1 MSSYR
6 KNKLNKKVLAWLLM
20 VNLGVQPI
28 LTAVVFAQAVAVP
41 DKNQGLN
48 PNIGQAAN
56 GTTVVDIRTP
66 NQHGLSHNQY
76 LDMQVDKSGIIF
88 NNSGAVSQTQLA
100 GYINANPYLAGT
112 HAKVILNEVTGRLP
126 TAINGYLEVAGN
138 QASLILANPNGI
150 VGGNFGFINV
160 DRAVLTTGKPQFAS
174 DGSLN
179 SFLVNGGDIEINGSG
194 MDARTAGQTDIIAN
208 AVKINAG
215 LWANEL
221 NIVTGQNEV
230 NYQTQEVKT
239 IADTNNGI
247 SLDVAA
253 LGGMYAGRIKM
264 VGTAQGVG
272 VNTAGSIYADNG
284 IELTQTGKVQL
295 HGSVTAKGDIN
306 ISSLDELTNTGTVY
320 TQQNLSLKST
330 AGLKNQGTAKADK
343 ELQIQIAGNLQNNG
357 SIEGMKLQIQS
368 ADLFNTADLKN
379 LGSSIMKIEAHNITN
394 KGLLASNGGIELT
407 ADAYDGSNAEV
418 KAVNGD
424 LHMRTIGDIVLG
436 TQTYSKENT
445 DITAGGNII
454 NTNDLYSEGELTVK
468 AGGGFSNTGNI
479 IAEKDLRLTAQTGNV
494 IQQGTVYGKANAVL
508 TAAGVID
515 NAGQLLKAEKTLT
528 VSAGT
533 LINNQNGTITADQLT
548 ISSSE
553 LNNNSGDIKNNGNSI
568 LAVTTGDIN
577 NIDGNILSN
586 GELSIS
592 ARNITNTRGIVYANG
607 VLGVQASSFSGDG
620 KILSGKNLSLDL
632 QNDFNNSGEIQ
643 AEEELL
649 LTTKGSLTNTGSLL
663 ANKKSIVNARDITN
677 SSSGKIAAA
686 DISINSGNNFNNIAL
701 INGSSVLIK
710 TGVLNNTDTGR
721 IYGDNIHI
729 GAGTLNNTAVAGG
742 TSPVIAARNDI
753 ELGVGT
759 FNNKEHAAVSAQG
772 NMHIG
777 GSLAADGK
785 AAGSASVINN
795 NSATIEAGG
804 DLTVNADNINNT
816 NEHFQTEVQIIGTE
830 QIDELQGNGASERYK
845 YGTDDVYIYNNE
857 SDHLHTPEGNYE
869 EWYRYRY
876 TRTIKQDVITS
887 TDPGK
892 ILAGGKI
899 NIQADTLTNDK
910 SNIVAG
916 GALNVQASNI
926 NNIETQGQRIYED
939 SGTADHY
946 WRHKKHGTD
955 NTGHDAA
962 AYNPANTVND
972 ITVQSTEYK
981 GDTTPVTSG
990 ITAGDYIAA
999 PVQKVTIGD
1008 SSIIT
1013 ADVSTKIPASSL
1025 YMINKDAA
1033 AKYIIETDPAFAD
1046 YKNWIS
1052 SDYFFEKMQ
1061 SDPEKTAKRLG
1072 DGYYEQQL
1080 IKDQILQLTGK
1091 RYTGNYAS
1099 DEQQYQELMD
1109 NAVAFAAQ
1117 SDAQIGVALTKDQIA
1132 ELDKDIVWMV
1142 EKSIIL
1148 PDGQVIKALVPQVY
1162 IKQSKDEQAVGPAVI
1177 SGADVNFKVTND
1189 LLNRGTVIGKNK
1201 VDISADNVNNFNGV
1215 IRGSDVTVNAVN
1227 DINNIG
1233 GAFTADKDMRLGAGR
1248 DINIVS
1254 STNTQ
1259 KNSQG
1264 HTANIAAVGSVS
1276 VKDGDLTMSAGRDVN
1291 LTAGNIQNQGSGN
1304 TAITASRDISL
1315 KTVEVSESHDLSW
1328 DQDNRRH
1335 DDAAVDIGTSIVTK
1349 GNLALS
1355 AGNDLNARAASV
1367 SSEKELDVKA
1377 GNNISI
1383 TSGRASSNVVDDHK
1397 HKGKSGG
1404 GNSQT
1409 TTTHDEQHI
1418 SDTVSSTFSG
1428 GSINISGGK
1437 DVSIIGSNVT
1447 GDGAVSIEAGGNID
1461 IGSDSQH
1468 IDEVHTFN
1476 KNKSG
1481 MFSSEKTNIYDAG
1494 TSDSNA
1500 ASTISGGTV
1509 YLTSGKNTTI
1519 IASNVV
1525 ADNDVNIT
1533 AGGNV
1538 NITAAEDTS
1547 SSTYKKQVK
1556 KSGLLS
1562 GGGLGFTI
1570 GSEKRKDQYDNQN
1583 IEQAGSTVGSISG
1596 SVNVEAGK
1604 DVNISASDILAGKD
1618 INLTGQNVTIESADN
1633 TYNAQEKHEYKKTGI
1648 TVSLG
1653 GQTVEAVQKI
1663 TDPIQRA
1670 TEVKD
1675 EKLKAL
1681 YELNTLHD
1689 LQKNLNEVGNTLNNI
1704 DAKDESAAF
1713 KLSIGIGSTSSKSKL
1728 ESEVTVV
1735 KGSNVSAGGN
1745 INITA
1750 KEKDINIKGS
1760 NVSGENVTLDAKE
1773 NINITSSENSTN
1785 NDFDASNKSFG
1796 ASVDFGVS
1804 GIIGG
1809 GINYGKGSST
1819 VDSDGITH
1827 TNSNITAN
1835 KDLAITSGE
1844 DVNIKGGK
1852 VSGDKVTADIGGNL
1866 NIESQQDTD
1875 NYTAKDKNFGI
1886 DIGIDKK
1893 PQGSG
1898 IAFGKDTTNTDSKYS
1913 SVTDQ
1918 SGIYGGEGGFDITVD
1933 KNTDL
1938 KGGVIDSGA
1947 TPDKNKLTTGT
1958 LTWEDVDNKAE
1969 YSSKSDGFSGSISQN
1984 KDKNGKVNTNTV
1996 GGPETGIEVSDDAS
2010 STTKAGVAEGNIEI
2024 TDKENQK
2031 QNIEDLNRDTKN
2043 TLNTLGKIFDEQEVQ
2058 ERREMANLFSQM
2070 AHSAIG
2076 DMTLKL
2082 TSEQK
2087 AMLNIAAG
2095 ALTSYFASG
2104 DFLSGAAG
2112 VATTEALQNILRD
2125 VKDPTVKQLIVSIAA
2140 SAASKLAKLNSHN
2153 SIASALDVE
2162 KFNHLTH
2169 EQQENFVRDFG
2180 KAESNKEKFDVLVKY
2195 FELSEENRAKD
2206 PAAAEAMEKAL
2217 MNELAQI
2224 TKFDNSGVSF
2234 VVDPDKGLHQNLA
2247 DAKEFLYL
2255 SKYLTKVLPET
2266 TKDLFVEAGKI
2277 TLETA
2282 NVMSS
2287 GTIQVIETG
2296 TNIVRDYDPEDL
2308 PQDMLNKIIKESGK
2322 GYLVYQVH
2330 ATAESSG
2337 IPKAYIISAD
2347 VGFIIIKNFAN

>member
-28 LTAVVFAQAVAVP
+28 LTAVVFAQSVAVP

-48 PNIGQAAN
+48 PNIDQAAN

-394 KGLLASNGGIELT
+394 KGLIASNGGIELT

-436 TQTYSKENT
+436 AQTYSKENT

-508 TAAGVID
+508 TAAGAID

-686 DISINSGNNFNNIAL
+686 DISINSGNNFNNTAL

-742 TSPVIAARNDI
+742 TAPVIAARNDI

-830 QIDELQGNGASERYK
+830 QIDELQGNGASKRYK

-1099 DEQQYQELMD
+1099 DEQQYQALMD

-1264 HTANIAAVGSVS
+1264 YTANIAAVGSVS

-1509 YLTSGKNTTI
+1509 DLTSGKNTTI
-1519 IASNVV
+1519 TASNVV

-1653 GQTVEAVQKI
+1653 TPVLSVAESVHDTIKKA
-1663 TDPIQRA
+1663 DS
-1670 TEVKD
+1670 VKD
-1675 EKLKAL
+1675 GRLQALIVGKEVSDLTKNGQDSVLNQTQDGLKDGFNADDFSLNISIGSQKLK
-1681 YELNTLHD
+1681 T
-1689 LQKNLNEVGNTLNNI
+1689 
-1704 DAKDESAAF
+1704 ES
-1713 KLSIGIGSTSSKSKL
+1713 SSSTTIVQGST
-1728 ESEVTVV
+1728 V
-1735 KGSNVSAGGN
+1735 KADGNVN
-1745 INITA
+1745 INAT
-1750 KEKDINIKGS
+1750 EKDINIKGS
-1760 NVSGENVTLDAKE
+1760 NVSGEDVNLAAKGDV
-1773 NINITSSENSTN
+1773 NITSGKNTN
-1785 NDFDASNKSFG
+1785 TSSSDSKS
-1796 ASVDFGVS
+1796 SSSSIGVS
-1804 GIIGG
+1804 INTSGISD
-1809 GINYGKGSST
+1809 INAGYSKYKGEVKENGT
-1819 VDSDGITH
+1819 TH
-1827 TNSNITAN
+1827 TNSIVTAN
-1835 KDLAITSGE
+1835 DKLTVESGKDTNISGS
-1844 DVNIKGGK
+1844 K
-1852 VSGDKVTADIGGNL
+1852 VSGDSVEMHVGGDL
-1866 NIESQQDTD
+1866 NIESQQDSQKYDEKYTSGGLNVNI
-1875 NYTAKDKNFGI
+1875 NYATGVGI
-1886 DIGIDKK
+1886 
-1893 PQGSG
+1893 SG
-1898 IAFGKDTTNTDSKYS
+1898 GASSGTTKSDYN

-1918 SGIYGGEGGFDITVD
+1918 SGIYAGAGGFDITVD

-1938 KGGVIDSGA
+1938 KGGVIDSDA

-1969 YSSKSDGFSGSISQN
+1969 YESKDAGINVNINNGA
-1984 KDKNGKVNTNTV
+1984 KDNEKGVTPNIGMPAK
-1996 GGPETGIEVSDDAS
+1996 GEDE
-2010 STTKAGVAEGNIEI
+2010 STTKAGVAQGTIEI

-2043 TLNTLGKIFDEQEVQ
+2043 TLNKLEQIFDKQTVA
-2058 ERREMANLFSQM
+2058 ERKEMASLFGEL
-2070 AHSAIG
+2070 AYNVVHNIDG
-2076 DMTLKL
+2076 TP
-2082 TSEQK
+2082 EQK
-2087 AMLNIAAG
+2087 AALHALVGGIMGGLTGSGFLAG
-2095 ALTSYFASG
+2095 A
-2104 DFLSGAAG
+2104 SGAAVNKLLSDELKKIAG
-2112 VATTEALQNILRD
+2112 DDPALHQWLSAALGAVVSDVVAGNAQAGSSAAASGTKNNDELEAELAAQGGKPSQEVIAAQDREYFEALEKSKVDQDVQVVQNSDGTMSFKPGNTTNLSSVFNQSSVVINTAIAISDSVLSTGTGIKSPTGKFNVIVAVYDDSKKYSGKDFGIAVVSD
-2125 VKDPTVKQLIVSIAA
+2125 VAGYTIGTVAGGIYGGSEGFDKNNPVLVVYGTYTGMHALGGVLGD
-2140 SAASKLAKLNSHN
+2140 AASK
-2153 SIASALDVE
+2153 AL
-2162 KFNHLTH
+2162 
-2169 EQQENFVRDFG
+2169 
-2180 KAESNKEKFDVLVKY
+2180 
-2195 FELSEENRAKD
+2195 KD
-2206 PAAAEAMEKAL
+2206 
-2217 MNELAQI
+2217 
-2224 TKFDNSGVSF
+2224 
-2234 VVDPDKGLHQNLA
+2234 H
-2247 DAKEFLYL
+2247 
-2255 SKYLTKVLPET
+2255 
-2266 TKDLFVEAGKI
+2266 
-2277 TLETA
+2277 
-2282 NVMSS
+2282 
-2287 GTIQVIETG
+2287 
-2296 TNIVRDYDPEDL
+2296 
-2308 PQDMLNKIIKESGK
+2308 
-2322 GYLVYQVH
+2322 
-2330 ATAESSG
+2330 
-2337 IPKAYIISAD
+2337 
-2347 VGFIIIKNFAN
+2347 FANTDDQKGMK

>member
-1 MSSYR
+1 M
-6 KNKLNKKVLAWLLM
+6 
-20 VNLGVQPI
+20 
-28 LTAVVFAQAVAVP
+28 P

-48 PNIGQAAN
+48 PNISQAAN

-88 NNSGAVSQTQLA
+88 NNSGNVSKTQLA

-126 TAINGYLEVAGN
+126 TSINGYLEVAGN

-150 VGGNFGFINV
+150 VGNNFGFINV
-160 DRAVLTTGKPQFAS
+160 DRATLTTGKPQFN
-174 DGSLN
+174 DNGSLN
-179 SFLVNGGDIEINGSG
+179 NFLINGGDIEINGSG
-194 MDARTAGQTDIIAN
+194 MDARSARQTDIIAN

-221 NIVTGQNEV
+221 NIVTGKNEV
-230 NYQTQEVKT
+230 NYQTQEVKK

-253 LGGMYAGRIKM
+253 IGGMYAGRIKLI
-264 VGTAQGVG
+264 GTAQGVG
-272 VNTAGSIYADNG
+272 VNNQGTINADNSDL
-284 IELTQTGKVQL
+284 ILEQTGKIY
-295 HGSVTAKGDIN
+295 AKGSMHAKNNITIKTDADI
-306 ISSLDELTNTGTVY
+306 EQTGTLY
-320 TQQNLSLKST
+320 AENNLFLKADNFSNN
-330 AGLKNQGTAKADK
+330 GKVKADK
-343 ELQIQIAGNLQNNG
+343 TFTVQVQNQIENMDTMEACDMDIVAGGSFINNNQVQTESGMRIQVSGNIKNTKDFLVNGALDLLADNLENNINGRIIASETQLALND
-357 SIEGMKLQIQS
+357 KL
-368 ADLFNTADLKN
+368 DNT
-379 LGSSIMKIEAHNITN
+379 
-394 KGLLASNGGIELT
+394 GLLNSN
-407 ADAYDGSNAEV
+407 D
-418 KAVNGD
+418 
-424 LHMRTIGDIVLG
+424 
-436 TQTYSKENT
+436 
-445 DITAGGNII
+445 
-454 NTNDLYSEGELTVK
+454 TV
-468 AGGGFSNTGNI
+468 I
-479 IAEKDLRLTAQTGNV
+479 RAQTV
-494 IQQGTVYGKANAVL
+494 
-508 TAAGVID
+508 
-515 NAGQLLKAEKTLT
+515 
-528 VSAGT
+528 
-533 LINNQNGTITADQLT
+533 
-548 ISSSE
+548 
-553 LNNNSGDIKNNGNSI
+553 
-568 LAVTTGDIN
+568 N
-577 NIDGNILSN
+577 NI
-586 GELSIS
+586 
-592 ARNITNTRGIVYANG
+592 
-607 VLGVQASSFSGDG
+607 
-620 KILSGKNLSLDL
+620 
-632 QNDFNNSGEIQ
+632 
-643 AEEELL
+643 
-649 LTTKGSLTNTGSLL
+649 
-663 ANKKSIVNARDITN
+663 
-677 SSSGKIAAA
+677 
-686 DISINSGNNFNNIAL
+686 
-701 INGSSVLIK
+701 
-710 TGVLNNTDTGR
+710 DTGR
-721 IYGDNIHI
+721 IYGDHIAI
-729 GAGTLNNTAVAGG
+729 GAGTLNNLPGSANI
-742 TSPVIAARNDI
+742 PVIAARHQLD
-753 ELGVGT
+753 LGVDT
-759 FNNKEHAAVSAQG
+759 INNKEHAIITSMG
-772 NMHIG
+772 DLNIG
-777 GSLAADGK
+777 GKLNDDDVLIGK
-785 AAGSASVINN
+785 AGSINN

-804 DLTVNADNINNT
+804 NLTISADTINNT
-816 NEHFQTEVQIIGTE
+816 NEHFATEVQEVGRESITE
-830 QIDELQGNGASERYK
+830 YQGGGQSARYK
-845 YGTDDVYIYNNE
+845 VGTPGVYEYTSE
-857 SDHLHTPEGNYE
+857 SIHLHTPEGNFEDWTKYVYE
-869 EWYRYRY
+869 RI
-876 TRTIKQDVITS
+876 IKEDVIIE

-892 ILAGGKI
+892 ILAGANMSINAGNLINNKSQIIAGNKLETDIDNLQNIEAPGKRYYYDSGQVI
-899 NIQADTLTNDK
+899 FYSRHYQSGHDSTNIDPYPYNPAAT
-910 SNIVAG
+910 
-916 GALNVQASNI
+916 I
-926 NNIETQGQRIYED
+926 NNIIV
-939 SGTADHY
+939 TAGKY
-946 WRHKKHGTD
+946 
-955 NTGHDAA
+955 TG
-962 AYNPANTVND
+962 NTVPETSGSKTDEFKPGLND
-972 ITVQSTEYK
+972 IT
-981 GDTTPVTSG
+981 
-990 ITAGDYIAA
+990 
-999 PVQKVTIGD
+999 
-1008 SSIIT
+1008 
-1013 ADVSTKIPASSL
+1013 KIPENSL
-1025 YMINKDAA
+1025 YIVVQNSNSS
-1033 AKYIIETDPAFAD
+1033 YFIETDPAFAD
-1046 YKNWIS
+1046 YKSWIS

-1080 IKDQILQLTGK
+1080 VKDQVLQLTGK
-1091 RYTGNYAS
+1091 RYTGTYKS
-1099 DEQQYQELMD
+1099 DEQQYKALLD
-1109 NAVAFAAQ
+1109 NAVAFAQ
-1117 SDAQIGVALTKDQIA
+1117 NSNAQIGVALTEQQIA
-1132 ELDKDIVWMV
+1132 ELKTDIVWMV
-1142 EKSIIL
+1142 EQSVVL
-1148 PDGQVIKALVPQVY
+1148 PSGEIVNALVPQVY
-1162 IKQSKDEQAVGPAVI
+1162 IKNKKEQFAGNAVI
-1177 SGADVNFKVTND
+1177 SADDVDFKVTND
-1189 LLNRGTVIGKNK
+1189 ILNQGTIIAGDTAKITAAN
-1201 VDISADNVNNFNGV
+1201 INNNNGTITGSNVV
-1215 IRGSDVTVNAVN
+1215 LDALQ
-1227 DINNIG
+1227 DINNNG
-1233 GAFTADKDMRLGAGR
+1233 GILTAQNNLQLTAGR
-1248 DINIVS
+1248 DINIDS
-1254 STNTQ
+1254 ITSTQTND
-1259 KNSQG
+1259 QG
-1264 HTANIAAVGSVS
+1264 HTTNISAIGSVK
-1276 VKDGDLTMSAGRDVN
+1276 VTGNDGSLVMSAGRDVN
-1291 LTAGNIQNQGSGN
+1291 LTAASVENVGSG
-1304 TAITASRDISL
+1304 TTDIIAKNNINL
-1315 KTVEVSESHDLSW
+1315 GTVNISESHDLVL
-1328 DQDNRRH
+1328 DADNQRH
-1335 DDAAVDIGTSIVTK
+1335 DNASMDIGTGINTK
-1349 GNLALS
+1349 GSLNLQ
-1355 AGNDLNARAASV
+1355 AGNDFNAKAAAVQSEDDLNV
-1367 SSEKELDVKA
+1367 SA
-1377 GNNISI
+1377 GGNINI
-1383 TSGRASSNVVDDHK
+1383 VAGRSTANAVDDRK
-1397 HKGKSGG
+1397 DVGKSGG
-1404 GNSQT
+1404 GNTQLT
-1409 TTTHDEQHI
+1409 YTHSETHENNTIGSSFSGKNINLDAGKGANVVSGNITSDGSVKITASENINITGSEQ
-1418 SDTVSSTFSG
+1418 TVSSLNTMD
-1428 GSINISGGK
+1428 K
-1437 DVSIIGSNVT
+1437 
-1447 GDGAVSIEAGGNID
+1447 
-1461 IGSDSQH
+1461 
-1468 IDEVHTFN
+1468 
-1476 KNKSG
+1476 KKSG
-1481 MFSSEKTNIYDAG
+1481 MFGSERKKVYDAG
-1494 TSDSNA
+1494 EAVLQA
-1500 ASTISGGTV
+1500 ASTISGGSV
-1509 YLTSGKNTTI
+1509 DLTSGKDTNIT
-1519 IASNVV
+1519 ASNVV

-1538 NITAAEDTS
+1538 NIIAAEDTS

-1583 IEQAGSTVGSISG
+1583 VEQAGSTVGSIKG

-1604 DVNISASDILAGKD
+1604 DVSISASDVLAGKD

-1633 TYNAQEKHEYKKTGI
+1633 TYNTQEKHEYKKTGI

-1689 LQKNLNEVGNTLNNI
+1689 LQKNVNNISNTLDNI

-1713 KLSIGIGSTSSKSKL
+1713 KISIGIGSASSKSKL
-1728 ESEVTVV
+1728 ESEVTVA
-1735 KGSNVSAGGN
+1735 KGSNVAAGGD
-1745 INITA
+1745 ITVTA
-1750 KEKDINIKGS
+1750 TEKDINIKGS

-1785 NDFDASNKSFG
+1785 NEFDASNKSFG

-1819 VDSDGITH
+1819 VDSDGTTH
-1827 TNSNITAN
+1827 TNANITAN
-1835 KDLAITSGE
+1835 KDLTITSGE

-1852 VSGDKVTADIGGNL
+1852 VSGDKVTAEIGGNL
-1866 NIESQQDTD
+1866 NVESQQDTD

-1898 IAFGKDTTNTDSKYS
+1898 IAFGKDTTDTDSKYS

-1918 SGIYGGEGGFDITVD
+1918 SGIYAGEGGFDITVD
-1933 KNTDL
+1933 KNTGL
-1938 KGGVIDSGA
+1938 KGGIIDSDA

-1958 LTWEDVDNKAE
+1958 LTWEDVENEAE

-1984 KDKNGKVNTNTV
+1984 KDKNGKVHTNTV
-1996 GGPETGIEVSDDAS
+1996 GGPETGGEVSDEDS
-2010 STTKAGVAEGNIEI
+2010 STTKSGVAEGTIEI

-2043 TLNTLGKIFDEQEVQ
+2043 TLNSLGKIFDEQEVQ

-2153 SIASALDVE
+2153 SVASALDVE

-2217 MNELAQI
+2217 INELAQI
-2224 TKFDNSGVSF
+2224 TKFDNGGVSF

-2330 ATAESSG
+2330 ATAESAG

>member
-28 LTAVVFAQAVAVP
+28 LTAVVFAQSVAVP

-88 NNSGAVSQTQLA
+88 NNSGNVSKTQLA

-126 TAINGYLEVAGN
+126 TSINGYLEVAGN

-150 VGGNFGFINV
+150 VGNNFGFINV
-160 DRAVLTTGKPQFAS
+160 DRATLTTGKPQFN
-174 DGSLN
+174 DNGSLN
-179 SFLVNGGDIEINGSG
+179 NFLVNGGDIEINGSG
-194 MDARTAGQTDIIAN
+194 MDARSARQTDIIAN

-221 NIVTGQNEV
+221 NIVTGKNEV
-230 NYQTQEVKT
+230 NYKTQEVKK

-253 LGGMYAGRIKM
+253 IGGMYAGRIKLI
-264 VGTAQGVG
+264 GTAQGVG
-272 VNTAGSIYADNG
+272 VNTSGSIYADNG

-295 HGSVTAKGDIN
+295 HGSVTAKGDVN

-320 TQQNLSLKST
+320 TQQNLLLKST
-330 AGLKNQGTAKADK
+330 AGFKNQGTAKADK

-379 LGSSIMKIEAHNITN
+379 LGSSIMKIKAHNITN

-407 ADAYDGSNAEV
+407 ADAYDGGNAEV

-424 LHMRTIGDIVLG
+424 LHMRAIGDIVLG

-479 IAEKDLRLTAQTGNV
+479 IAGKDLRLTAQTGNV

-508 TAAGVID
+508 TAAEAID

-533 LINNQNGTITADQLT
+533 LINNQNGTITAGQLT
-548 ISSSE
+548 INSSE
-553 LNNNSGDIKNNGNSI
+553 LNNNSGDIKNNANSI
-568 LAVTTGDIN
+568 LAVATGDIN

-586 GELSIS
+586 GELNIS
-592 ARNITNTRGIVYANG
+592 ACNITNTRGIVYANE
-607 VLGVQASSFSGDG
+607 VLAVRASSFSGDG

-649 LTTKGSLTNTGSLL
+649 LTTKGRLTNTGSLL
-663 ANKKSIVNARDITN
+663 ANKKSIVNAQDITN

-686 DISINSGNNFNNIAL
+686 DISINSSNNFNNTAL

-710 TGVLNNTDTGR
+710 TGLLNNTDTGR

-729 GAGTLNNTAVAGG
+729 GAGTLNNTAVTGG
-742 TSPVIAARNDI
+742 AAPVIAARNDI
-753 ELGVGT
+753 ELGVGA

-777 GSLAADGK
+777 GRLAADGN
-785 AAGSASVINN
+785 ATGSASVINN

-804 DLTVNADNINNT
+804 NLTINAANINNT
-816 NEHFQTEVQIIGTE
+816 NEHFKTEVQIVGTE
-830 QIDELQGNGASERYK
+830 QIDELQGSGAGKRYK
-845 YGTDDVYIYNNE
+845 YGTDNVYIYNSE

-876 TRTIKQDVITS
+876 IRTIKQDVIVA

-892 ILAGGKI
+892 MQAGGKI

-910 SNIVAG
+910 SNIIAG
-916 GALNVQASNI
+916 SDLNVQVVNL
-926 NNIETQGQRIYED
+926 NNIEIQGKMIYED
-939 SGTADHY
+939 SGTADSY
-946 WRHKKHGTD
+946 WRHHKHGTD
-955 NTGHDAA
+955 STGHNAT
-962 AYNPANTVND
+962 AYHPANTIND
-972 ITVQSTEYK
+972 ITVKATEYK
-981 GDTTPVTSG
+981 GNTSPAASG
-990 ITAGDYIAA
+990 VTAGAYTVA
-999 PVQKVTIGD
+999 PVQKFTAGD
-1008 SSIIT
+1008 SSVIT
-1013 ADVSTKIPASSL
+1013 ADINTHIPTSSL
-1025 YMINKDAA
+1025 YIINKDTT
-1033 AKYIIETDPAFAD
+1033 AKYIIETDPTFAD
-1046 YKNWIS
+1046 YKSWIS

-1080 IKDQILQLTGK
+1080 IKDQVLQLTGK

-1099 DEQQYQELMD
+1099 DEQQYHALMD

-1142 EKSIIL
+1142 EKSIVL
-1148 PDGQVIKALVPQVY
+1148 PDGQVVKALVPQVY

-1201 VDISADNVNNFNGV
+1201 VDISADNVNNFNGA
-1215 IRGSDVTVNAVN
+1215 IRGSDVTVNAVK

-1264 HTANIAAVGSVS
+1264 HTTNIASVGSVS

-1291 LTAGNIQNQGSGN
+1291 LIAGNIQNHGSGN

-1328 DQDNRRH
+1328 DQDNRHH
-1335 DDAAVDIGTSIVTK
+1335 DDASVDIGTSIVTK
-1349 GNLALS
+1349 GNLVLG

-1367 SSEKELDVKA
+1367 CSEKELDVKA
-1377 GNNISI
+1377 GNNINI

-1409 TTTHDEQHI
+1409 ITTHDEQHS
-1418 SDTVSSTFSG
+1418 SDAVSSTFSG

-1494 TSDSNA
+1494 SSDSNA
-1500 ASTISGGTV
+1500 ASTISGESV
-1509 YLTSGKNTTI
+1509 DLTSGKDTNIT
-1519 IASNVV
+1519 ASNVV

-1538 NITAAEDTS
+1538 NIIAAEDTS

-1583 IEQAGSTVGSISG
+1583 VEQAGSTVGSISG

-1604 DVNISASDILAGKD
+1604 DVSISASDVLAGKD
-1618 INLTGQNVTIESADN
+1618 ISLTGQNVTIESADN
-1633 TYNAQEKHEYKKTGI
+1633 TYNAQEKHEYKKSGL

-1653 GQTVEAVQKI
+1653 TPVLSVAESVHDTIKKA
-1663 TDPIQRA
+1663 DS
-1670 TEVKD
+1670 VKD
-1675 EKLKAL
+1675 DRLKAL
-1681 YELNTLHD
+1681 IVGKEISDLTKSGKDSVLNQTKDGLKD
-1689 LQKNLNEVGNTLNNI
+1689 GFNADDFSLNI
-1704 DAKDESAAF
+1704 
-1713 KLSIGIGSTSSKSKL
+1713 SIGSQKSKTESSSITTVAQGST
-1728 ESEVTVV
+1728 V
-1735 KGSNVSAGGN
+1735 KADGNV
-1745 INITA
+1745 NITA
-1750 KEKDINIKGS
+1750 TEKDINIKGS
-1760 NVSGENVTLDAKE
+1760 DISGEDVSFAAKGDV
-1773 NINITSSENSTN
+1773 NITSAKNTN
-1785 NDFDASNKSFG
+1785 TSSSDSKASSG
-1796 ASVDFGVS
+1796 SIGVS
-1804 GIIGG
+1804 INTSGISD
-1809 GINYGKGSST
+1809 INAGYSKYKGEVKENGT
-1819 VDSDGITH
+1819 TH
-1827 TNSNITAN
+1827 TNSTVTAN
-1835 KDLAITSGE
+1835 DKLTVESGKDTNISGS
-1844 DVNIKGGK
+1844 K
-1852 VSGDKVTADIGGNL
+1852 VSGGSVEMHAGGNL
-1866 NIESQQDTD
+1866 NIESQQDSQKYDEKYTSGGLNVNI
-1875 NYTAKDKNFGI
+1875 NYATGAGI
-1886 DIGIDKK
+1886 
-1893 PQGSG
+1893 SG
-1898 IAFGKDTTNTDSKYS
+1898 GASSGTTKSDYN

-1918 SGIYGGEGGFDITVD
+1918 SGIYAGEGGFNITVD

-1938 KGGVIDSGA
+1938 KGGVIDSDA

-1969 YSSKSDGFSGSISQN
+1969 YSSKDVGINVNINNGA
-1984 KDKNGKVNTNTV
+1984 KDNEKGVTPNIGMPAK
-1996 GGPETGIEVSDDAS
+1996 GEDE
-2010 STTKAGVAEGNIEI
+2010 STTKAGVAQGTIEI
-2024 TDKENQK
+2024 KDKENQK

-2043 TLNTLGKIFDEQEVQ
+2043 TLNKLEQIFDKQTVA
-2058 ERREMANLFSQM
+2058 ERKEMAALFGEL
-2070 AHSAIG
+2070 AYNVVHNIDG
-2076 DMTLKL
+2076 TP
-2082 TSEQK
+2082 EQK
-2087 AMLNIAAG
+2087 AALHALVGGIMGELTGSGFLAG
-2095 ALTSYFASG
+2095 A
-2104 DFLSGAAG
+2104 SGAAVNKLMSDELKKIAGDDPALHQWLSAALGAVVSDVVAGNAQAGSSTAASGTKNNDELEAELAAQGGKTSQEVIAAQDREYIDALEKSKVDKNVQVVQNSDGTMSFKAGDTINLSKVFNQSSAVINTAIAISDSVLSTGTGIKSPTGKFNVVIAVYDDSKTYSG
-2112 VATTEALQNILRD
+2112 VDFGIAVVSDVTGYAMGNVAGGIYGATT
-2125 VKDPTVKQLIVSIAA
+2125 SGGF
-2140 SAASKLAKLNSHN
+2140 
-2153 SIASALDVE
+2153 E
-2162 KFNHLTH
+2162 KRNP
-2169 EQQENFVRDFG
+2169 
-2180 KAESNKEKFDVLVKY
+2180 VLVVYGTYVGVNAVGGAFGDYISSAIK
-2195 FELSEENRAKD
+2195 ENYAKT
-2206 PAAAEAMEKAL
+2206 
-2217 MNELAQI
+2217 NEQ
-2224 TKFDNSGVSF
+2224 
-2234 VVDPDKGLHQNLA
+2234 KGLR
-2247 DAKEFLYL
+2247 K
-2255 SKYLTKVLPET
+2255 
-2266 TKDLFVEAGKI
+2266 
-2277 TLETA
+2277 
-2282 NVMSS
+2282 
-2287 GTIQVIETG
+2287 
-2296 TNIVRDYDPEDL
+2296 
-2308 PQDMLNKIIKESGK
+2308 
-2322 GYLVYQVH
+2322 
-2330 ATAESSG
+2330 
-2337 IPKAYIISAD
+2337 
-2347 VGFIIIKNFAN
+2347 

>member
-1 MSSYR
+1 
-6 KNKLNKKVLAWLLM
+6 
-20 VNLGVQPI
+20 
-28 LTAVVFAQAVAVP
+28 VP

-48 PNIGQAAN
+48 PNISQAAN

-88 NNSGAVSQTQLA
+88 NNSGNVSKTQLA

-126 TAINGYLEVAGN
+126 TSINGYLEVAGN

-150 VGGNFGFINV
+150 VGNNFGFINV
-160 DRAVLTTGKPQFAS
+160 DRATLTTGKPQFN
-174 DGSLN
+174 DNGSLN
-179 SFLVNGGDIEINGSG
+179 NFLINGGDIEINGSG
-194 MDARTAGQTDIIAN
+194 MDARSARQTDIIAN

-221 NIVTGQNEV
+221 NIVTGKNEV
-230 NYQTQEVKT
+230 NYQTQEVKK

-253 LGGMYAGRIKM
+253 IGGMYAGRIKLI
-264 VGTAQGVG
+264 GTAQGVG
-272 VNTAGSIYADNG
+272 VNNQGTINADNSDL
-284 IELTQTGKVQL
+284 ILEQTGKIYTK
-295 HGSVTAKGDIN
+295 GSMHAKNNITIKTDADI
-306 ISSLDELTNTGTVY
+306 EQTGTLY
-320 TQQNLSLKST
+320 AENNLFLKADNFSNN
-330 AGLKNQGTAKADK
+330 GKVKADK
-343 ELQIQIAGNLQNNG
+343 TFTVQVQNQIENMDTMEACDMDIVAGGSFINNNQVQTESGMRIQVSGNIKNTKDFLVNGALDLLADNLENNINGRIIASETQLALND
-357 SIEGMKLQIQS
+357 KL
-368 ADLFNTADLKN
+368 DNT
-379 LGSSIMKIEAHNITN
+379 
-394 KGLLASNGGIELT
+394 GLLNSN
-407 ADAYDGSNAEV
+407 D
-418 KAVNGD
+418 
-424 LHMRTIGDIVLG
+424 
-436 TQTYSKENT
+436 
-445 DITAGGNII
+445 
-454 NTNDLYSEGELTVK
+454 TV
-468 AGGGFSNTGNI
+468 I
-479 IAEKDLRLTAQTGNV
+479 RAQTV
-494 IQQGTVYGKANAVL
+494 
-508 TAAGVID
+508 
-515 NAGQLLKAEKTLT
+515 
-528 VSAGT
+528 
-533 LINNQNGTITADQLT
+533 
-548 ISSSE
+548 
-553 LNNNSGDIKNNGNSI
+553 
-568 LAVTTGDIN
+568 N
-577 NIDGNILSN
+577 NI
-586 GELSIS
+586 
-592 ARNITNTRGIVYANG
+592 
-607 VLGVQASSFSGDG
+607 
-620 KILSGKNLSLDL
+620 
-632 QNDFNNSGEIQ
+632 
-643 AEEELL
+643 
-649 LTTKGSLTNTGSLL
+649 
-663 ANKKSIVNARDITN
+663 
-677 SSSGKIAAA
+677 
-686 DISINSGNNFNNIAL
+686 
-701 INGSSVLIK
+701 
-710 TGVLNNTDTGR
+710 DTGR
-721 IYGDNIHI
+721 IYGDHIAI
-729 GAGTLNNTAVAGG
+729 GAGTLNNLPGSANI
-742 TSPVIAARNDI
+742 PVIAARHQLD
-753 ELGVGT
+753 LGVDT
-759 FNNKEHAAVSAQG
+759 INNKEHAIITSMG
-772 NMHIG
+772 DLNIG
-777 GSLAADGK
+777 GKLNDDDVLIGK
-785 AAGSASVINN
+785 AGSINN

-804 DLTVNADNINNT
+804 NLTISADTINNT
-816 NEHFQTEVQIIGTE
+816 NEHFATEVQEVGRESITE
-830 QIDELQGNGASERYK
+830 YQGGGQSARYK
-845 YGTDDVYIYNNE
+845 VGTPGVYEYTSE
-857 SDHLHTPEGNYE
+857 SIHLHTPEGNFEDWTKYVYE
-869 EWYRYRY
+869 RI
-876 TRTIKQDVITS
+876 IKEDVIIE

-892 ILAGGKI
+892 ILAGANMSINAGNLINNKSQIIAGNKLETDIDNLQNIEAPGKRYYYDSGQVI
-899 NIQADTLTNDK
+899 FYSRHYQSGHDSTNIDPYPYNPAAT
-910 SNIVAG
+910 
-916 GALNVQASNI
+916 I
-926 NNIETQGQRIYED
+926 NNIIV
-939 SGTADHY
+939 TAGKY
-946 WRHKKHGTD
+946 
-955 NTGHDAA
+955 TG
-962 AYNPANTVND
+962 NTVPETSGSKTDEFKPGLND
-972 ITVQSTEYK
+972 IT
-981 GDTTPVTSG
+981 
-990 ITAGDYIAA
+990 
-999 PVQKVTIGD
+999 
-1008 SSIIT
+1008 
-1013 ADVSTKIPASSL
+1013 KIPENSL
-1025 YMINKDAA
+1025 YIVVQNSNSS
-1033 AKYIIETDPAFAD
+1033 YFIETDPAFAD
-1046 YKNWIS
+1046 YKSWIS

-1080 IKDQILQLTGK
+1080 VKDQVLQLTGK
-1091 RYTGNYAS
+1091 RYTGTYKS
-1099 DEQQYQELMD
+1099 DEQQYKALLD
-1109 NAVAFAAQ
+1109 NAVAFAQ
-1117 SDAQIGVALTKDQIA
+1117 NSNAQIGVALTEQQIA
-1132 ELDKDIVWMV
+1132 ELKTDIVWMV
-1142 EKSIIL
+1142 EQSVVL
-1148 PDGQVIKALVPQVY
+1148 PSGEIVNALVPQVY
-1162 IKQSKDEQAVGPAVI
+1162 IKNKKEQFAGNAVI
-1177 SGADVNFKVTND
+1177 SADDVDFKVTND
-1189 LLNRGTVIGKNK
+1189 ILNQGTIIAGDTAKITAAN
-1201 VDISADNVNNFNGV
+1201 INNNNGTITGSNVV
-1215 IRGSDVTVNAVN
+1215 LDALQ
-1227 DINNIG
+1227 DINNNG
-1233 GAFTADKDMRLGAGR
+1233 GILTAQNNLQLTAGR
-1248 DINIVS
+1248 DINIDS
-1254 STNTQ
+1254 ITSTQTND
-1259 KNSQG
+1259 QG
-1264 HTANIAAVGSVS
+1264 HTTNISAIGSVK
-1276 VKDGDLTMSAGRDVN
+1276 VTGNDGSLVMSAGRDVN
-1291 LTAGNIQNQGSGN
+1291 LTAASVENVGSG
-1304 TAITASRDISL
+1304 TTDIIAKNNINL
-1315 KTVEVSESHDLSW
+1315 GTVNISESHDLVL
-1328 DQDNRRH
+1328 DADNQRH
-1335 DDAAVDIGTSIVTK
+1335 DNASMDIGTGINTK
-1349 GNLALS
+1349 GSLNLQ
-1355 AGNDLNARAASV
+1355 AGNDFNAKAAAVQSEDDLNV
-1367 SSEKELDVKA
+1367 SA
-1377 GNNISI
+1377 GGNINI
-1383 TSGRASSNVVDDHK
+1383 VAGRSTANAVDDRK
-1397 HKGKSGG
+1397 DVGKSGG
-1404 GNSQT
+1404 GNTQLT
-1409 TTTHDEQHI
+1409 YTHSETHENNTIGSSFSGKNINLDAGKGANVVSGNITSDGSVKITASENINITGSEQ
-1418 SDTVSSTFSG
+1418 TVSSLNTMD
-1428 GSINISGGK
+1428 K
-1437 DVSIIGSNVT
+1437 
-1447 GDGAVSIEAGGNID
+1447 
-1461 IGSDSQH
+1461 
-1468 IDEVHTFN
+1468 
-1476 KNKSG
+1476 KKSG
-1481 MFSSEKTNIYDAG
+1481 MFGSERKKVYDAG
-1494 TSDSNA
+1494 EAVLQA
-1500 ASTISGGTV
+1500 ASTISGGSV
-1509 YLTSGKNTTI
+1509 DLTSGKDTNIT
-1519 IASNVV
+1519 ASNVV

-1538 NITAAEDTS
+1538 NIIAAEDTS

-1583 IEQAGSTVGSISG
+1583 VEQAGSTVGSIKG

-1604 DVNISASDILAGKD
+1604 DVSISASDVLAGKD

-1633 TYNAQEKHEYKKTGI
+1633 TYNTQEKHEYKKTGI

-1689 LQKNLNEVGNTLNNI
+1689 LQKNVNNISNTLDNI

-1713 KLSIGIGSTSSKSKL
+1713 KISIGIGSASSKSKL
-1728 ESEVTVV
+1728 ESEVTVA
-1735 KGSNVSAGGN
+1735 KGSNVAAGGD
-1745 INITA
+1745 ITVTA
-1750 KEKDINIKGS
+1750 TEKDINIKGS

-1785 NDFDASNKSFG
+1785 NEFDASNKSFG

-1819 VDSDGITH
+1819 VDSDGTTH
-1827 TNSNITAN
+1827 TNANITAN
-1835 KDLAITSGE
+1835 KDLTITSGE

-1852 VSGDKVTADIGGNL
+1852 VSGDKVTAEIGGNL
-1866 NIESQQDTD
+1866 NVESQQDTD

-1898 IAFGKDTTNTDSKYS
+1898 IAFGKDTTDTDSKYS

-1918 SGIYGGEGGFDITVD
+1918 SGIYAGEGGFDITVD
-1933 KNTDL
+1933 KNTGL
-1938 KGGVIDSGA
+1938 KGGIIDSDA

-1958 LTWEDVDNKAE
+1958 LTWEDVENEAE

-1984 KDKNGKVNTNTV
+1984 KDKNGKVHTNTV
-1996 GGPETGIEVSDDAS
+1996 GGPETGGEVSDEDS
-2010 STTKAGVAEGNIEI
+2010 STTKSGVAEGTIEI

-2043 TLNTLGKIFDEQEVQ
+2043 TLNSLGKIFDEQEVQ

-2153 SIASALDVE
+2153 SVASALDVE

-2217 MNELAQI
+2217 INELAQI
-2224 TKFDNSGVSF
+2224 TKFDNGGVSF

-2330 ATAESSG
+2330 ATAESAG

>member
-28 LTAVVFAQAVAVP
+28 LTAVVFAQSVAVP

-48 PNIGQAAN
+48 PNIDQAAN

-306 ISSLDELTNTGTVY
+306 VSSLDELTNTGTVY

-436 TQTYSKENT
+436 AQTYSKENT

-508 TAAGVID
+508 TAAGAID

-686 DISINSGNNFNNIAL
+686 DISINSGNNFNNTAL

-742 TSPVIAARNDI
+742 TAPVIAARNDI
-753 ELGVGT
+753 ELGVGS

-830 QIDELQGNGASERYK
+830 QIDELQGNGASKRYK

-1099 DEQQYQELMD
+1099 DEQQYQALMD

-1264 HTANIAAVGSVS
+1264 HTTNIAAVGSVS

-1519 IASNVV
+1519 TASNVV

-1604 DVNISASDILAGKD
+1604 DVNISASDVLAGKD

-1633 TYNAQEKHEYKKTGI
+1633 TYNAQEKHEYKKSGL
-1648 TVSLG
+1648 TVSL
-1653 GQTVEAVQKI
+1653 TTPALSVAESVHDTIKKA
-1663 TDPIQRA
+1663 DS
-1670 TEVKD
+1670 VKD
-1675 EKLKAL
+1675 DRLKAL
-1681 YELNTLHD
+1681 IVGKEVSDLTKNGKDSVLNQTKDGLKD
-1689 LQKNLNEVGNTLNNI
+1689 GFNADDFSLNI
-1704 DAKDESAAF
+1704 
-1713 KLSIGIGSTSSKSKL
+1713 SIGSQKSKTESSSSTTIVQGST
-1728 ESEVTVV
+1728 V
-1735 KGSNVSAGGN
+1735 KADGNV
-1745 INITA
+1745 NITA
-1750 KEKDINIKGS
+1750 TEKDINIKGS
-1760 NVSGENVTLDAKE
+1760 DVSGEDVSLAAKGDV
-1773 NINITSSENSTN
+1773 NITSGKNTN
-1785 NDFDASNKSFG
+1785 TSSSDSKASSG
-1796 ASVDFGVS
+1796 SIGVS
-1804 GIIGG
+1804 INTSGISD
-1809 GINYGKGSST
+1809 INAGYSKYKGEVKENGT
-1819 VDSDGITH
+1819 TH
-1827 TNSNITAN
+1827 TNSTVTASDKLTIASG
-1835 KDLAITSGE
+1835 KDTTI
-1844 DVNIKGGK
+1844 VGGK
-1852 VSGDKVTADIGGNL
+1852 VSGDSVEMNVGGDL
-1866 NIESQQDTD
+1866 NIESQQDSQKYDEKYTSGGLNVNI
-1875 NYTAKDKNFGI
+1875 NYATGVGI
-1886 DIGIDKK
+1886 
-1893 PQGSG
+1893 SG
-1898 IAFGKDTTNTDSKYS
+1898 GASSGTTKSDYN

-1918 SGIYGGEGGFDITVD
+1918 SGIYAGEGGFDITVD

-1938 KGGVIDSGA
+1938 KGGVIDSDA

-1969 YSSKSDGFSGSISQN
+1969 YSSKDVGINVNINNGA
-1984 KDKNGKVNTNTV
+1984 KDNEKGVTPNIGMPAK
-1996 GGPETGIEVSDDAS
+1996 GEDE
-2010 STTKAGVAEGNIEI
+2010 STTKAGVAQGTIEI

-2043 TLNTLGKIFDEQEVQ
+2043 TLNKLEQIFDKQTVA
-2058 ERREMANLFSQM
+2058 ERKEMAALFGEL
-2070 AHSAIG
+2070 AYNVVHNIDG
-2076 DMTLKL
+2076 TP
-2082 TSEQK
+2082 EQK
-2087 AMLNIAAG
+2087 AAMHALVGGIMGELTGSGFLAG
-2095 ALTSYFASG
+2095 A
-2104 DFLSGAAG
+2104 SGAAVNKLLSDELKKIAG
-2112 VATTEALQNILRD
+2112 DDPALHQWLSAALGAVVSDVVAGNAQAGSST
-2125 VKDPTVKQLIVSIAA
+2125 AA
-2140 SAASKLAKLNSHN
+2140 SGTKNNDLM
-2153 SIASALDVE
+2153 
-2162 KFNHLTH
+2162 LTP
-2169 EQQENFVRDFG
+2169 E
-2180 KAESNKEKFDVLVKY
+2180 
-2195 FELSEENRAKD
+2195 ELSE
-2206 PAAAEAMEKAL
+2206 L
-2217 MNELAQI
+2217 V
-2224 TKFDNSGVSF
+2224 FDNDRAEEYCKQQGIPVTQENIEKLKTGFTNFAKENSESDAVIATGGFGVEGSYIYDLKAQESYLAAGGSGGKGGIGAALSLVAIKIVSS
-2234 VVDPDKGLHQNLA
+2234 DSSIDLN
-2247 DAKEFLYL
+2247 DAKVRKDILSGTSIGANFYVGVGGGISIPLN
-2255 SKYLTKVLPET
+2255 SKYSGRITIIVKGIGTPQVGISGSNAQAGS
-2266 TKDLFVEAGKI
+2266 DIANDRYNEA
-2277 TLETA
+2277 L
-2282 NVMSS
+2282 
-2287 GTIQVIETG
+2287 
-2296 TNIVRDYDPEDL
+2296 D
-2308 PQDMLNKIIKESGK
+2308 NKYGS
-2322 GYLVYQVH
+2322 
-2330 ATAESSG
+2330 
-2337 IPKAYIISAD
+2337 D
-2347 VGFIIIKNFAN
+2347 

>member
-1 MSSYR
+1 M
-6 KNKLNKKVLAWLLM
+6 
-20 VNLGVQPI
+20 
-28 LTAVVFAQAVAVP
+28 P

-48 PNIGQAAN
+48 PNISQAAN

-88 NNSGAVSQTQLA
+88 NNSGNVSKTQLA

-126 TAINGYLEVAGN
+126 TSINGYLEVAGN

-150 VGGNFGFINV
+150 VGNNFGFINV
-160 DRAVLTTGKPQFAS
+160 DRATLTTGKPQFN
-174 DGSLN
+174 DNGSLN
-179 SFLVNGGDIEINGSG
+179 NFLINGGDIEINGSG
-194 MDARTAGQTDIIAN
+194 MDARSARQTDIIAN

-221 NIVTGQNEV
+221 NIVTGKNEV
-230 NYQTQEVKT
+230 NYQTQEVKK

-253 LGGMYAGRIKM
+253 IGGMYAGRIKLI
-264 VGTAQGVG
+264 GTAQGVG
-272 VNTAGSIYADNG
+272 VNNQGTINADNSDL
-284 IELTQTGKVQL
+284 ILEQTGKIYTK
-295 HGSVTAKGDIN
+295 GSMHAKNNITIKTDADI
-306 ISSLDELTNTGTVY
+306 EQTGTLY
-320 TQQNLSLKST
+320 AENNLFLKADNFSNN
-330 AGLKNQGTAKADK
+330 GKVKADK
-343 ELQIQIAGNLQNNG
+343 TFTVQVQNQIENMDTMEACDMDIVAGGSFINNNQVQTESGMRIQVSGNIKNTKDFLVNGALDLLADNLENNINGRIIASETQLALND
-357 SIEGMKLQIQS
+357 KL
-368 ADLFNTADLKN
+368 DNT
-379 LGSSIMKIEAHNITN
+379 
-394 KGLLASNGGIELT
+394 GLLNSN
-407 ADAYDGSNAEV
+407 D
-418 KAVNGD
+418 
-424 LHMRTIGDIVLG
+424 
-436 TQTYSKENT
+436 
-445 DITAGGNII
+445 
-454 NTNDLYSEGELTVK
+454 TV
-468 AGGGFSNTGNI
+468 I
-479 IAEKDLRLTAQTGNV
+479 RAQTV
-494 IQQGTVYGKANAVL
+494 
-508 TAAGVID
+508 
-515 NAGQLLKAEKTLT
+515 
-528 VSAGT
+528 
-533 LINNQNGTITADQLT
+533 
-548 ISSSE
+548 
-553 LNNNSGDIKNNGNSI
+553 
-568 LAVTTGDIN
+568 N
-577 NIDGNILSN
+577 NI
-586 GELSIS
+586 
-592 ARNITNTRGIVYANG
+592 
-607 VLGVQASSFSGDG
+607 
-620 KILSGKNLSLDL
+620 
-632 QNDFNNSGEIQ
+632 
-643 AEEELL
+643 
-649 LTTKGSLTNTGSLL
+649 
-663 ANKKSIVNARDITN
+663 
-677 SSSGKIAAA
+677 
-686 DISINSGNNFNNIAL
+686 
-701 INGSSVLIK
+701 
-710 TGVLNNTDTGR
+710 DTGR
-721 IYGDNIHI
+721 IYGDHIAI
-729 GAGTLNNTAVAGG
+729 GAGTLNNLPGSANI
-742 TSPVIAARNDI
+742 PVIAARHQLD
-753 ELGVGT
+753 LGVDT
-759 FNNKEHAAVSAQG
+759 INNKEHAIITSMG
-772 NMHIG
+772 DLNIG
-777 GSLAADGK
+777 GKLNDDDVLIGK
-785 AAGSASVINN
+785 AGSINN

-804 DLTVNADNINNT
+804 NLTISADTINNT
-816 NEHFQTEVQIIGTE
+816 NEHFATEVQEVGRESITE
-830 QIDELQGNGASERYK
+830 YQGGGQSARYK
-845 YGTDDVYIYNNE
+845 VGTPGVYEYTSE
-857 SDHLHTPEGNYE
+857 SIHLHTPEGNFEDWTKYVYE
-869 EWYRYRY
+869 RI
-876 TRTIKQDVITS
+876 IKEDVIIE

-892 ILAGGKI
+892 ILAGANMSINAGNLINNKSQIIAGNKLETDIDNLQNIEAPGKRYYYDSGQVI
-899 NIQADTLTNDK
+899 FYSRHYQSGHDSTNIDPYPYNPAAT
-910 SNIVAG
+910 
-916 GALNVQASNI
+916 I
-926 NNIETQGQRIYED
+926 NNIIV
-939 SGTADHY
+939 TAGKY
-946 WRHKKHGTD
+946 
-955 NTGHDAA
+955 TG
-962 AYNPANTVND
+962 NTVPETSGSKTDEFKPGLND
-972 ITVQSTEYK
+972 IT
-981 GDTTPVTSG
+981 
-990 ITAGDYIAA
+990 
-999 PVQKVTIGD
+999 
-1008 SSIIT
+1008 
-1013 ADVSTKIPASSL
+1013 KIPENSL
-1025 YMINKDAA
+1025 YIVVQNSNSS
-1033 AKYIIETDPAFAD
+1033 YFIETDPAFAD
-1046 YKNWIS
+1046 YKSWIS

-1080 IKDQILQLTGK
+1080 VKDQVLQLTGK
-1091 RYTGNYAS
+1091 RYTGTYKS
-1099 DEQQYQELMD
+1099 DEQQYKALLD
-1109 NAVAFAAQ
+1109 NAVAFAQ
-1117 SDAQIGVALTKDQIA
+1117 NSNAQIGVALTEQQIA
-1132 ELDKDIVWMV
+1132 ELKTDIVWMV
-1142 EKSIIL
+1142 EQSVVL
-1148 PDGQVIKALVPQVY
+1148 PSGEIVNALVPQVY
-1162 IKQSKDEQAVGPAVI
+1162 IKNKKEQFAGNAVI
-1177 SGADVNFKVTND
+1177 SADDVDFKVTND
-1189 LLNRGTVIGKNK
+1189 ILNQGTIIAGDTAKITAAN
-1201 VDISADNVNNFNGV
+1201 INNNNGTITGSNVV
-1215 IRGSDVTVNAVN
+1215 LDALQ
-1227 DINNIG
+1227 DINNNG
-1233 GAFTADKDMRLGAGR
+1233 GILTAQNNLQLTAGR
-1248 DINIVS
+1248 DINIDS
-1254 STNTQ
+1254 ITSTQTND
-1259 KNSQG
+1259 QG
-1264 HTANIAAVGSVS
+1264 HTTNISAIGSVK
-1276 VKDGDLTMSAGRDVN
+1276 VTGNDGSLVMSAGRDVN
-1291 LTAGNIQNQGSGN
+1291 LTAASVENVGSG
-1304 TAITASRDISL
+1304 TTDIIAKNNINL
-1315 KTVEVSESHDLSW
+1315 GTVNISESHDLVL
-1328 DQDNRRH
+1328 DADNQRH
-1335 DDAAVDIGTSIVTK
+1335 DNASMDIGTGINTK
-1349 GNLALS
+1349 GSLNLQ
-1355 AGNDLNARAASV
+1355 AGNDFNAKAAAVQSEDDLNV
-1367 SSEKELDVKA
+1367 SA
-1377 GNNISI
+1377 GGNINI
-1383 TSGRASSNVVDDHK
+1383 VAGRSTANAVDDRK
-1397 HKGKSGG
+1397 DVGKSGG
-1404 GNSQT
+1404 GNTQLT
-1409 TTTHDEQHI
+1409 YTHSETHENNTIGSSFSGKNINLDAGKGANVVSGNITSDGSVKITASENINITGSEQ
-1418 SDTVSSTFSG
+1418 TVSSLNTMD
-1428 GSINISGGK
+1428 K
-1437 DVSIIGSNVT
+1437 
-1447 GDGAVSIEAGGNID
+1447 
-1461 IGSDSQH
+1461 
-1468 IDEVHTFN
+1468 
-1476 KNKSG
+1476 KKSG
-1481 MFSSEKTNIYDAG
+1481 MFGSERKKVYDAG
-1494 TSDSNA
+1494 EAVLQA
-1500 ASTISGGTV
+1500 ASTISGGSV
-1509 YLTSGKNTTI
+1509 DLTSGKDTNIT
-1519 IASNVV
+1519 ASNVV

-1538 NITAAEDTS
+1538 NIIAAEDTS

-1583 IEQAGSTVGSISG
+1583 VEQAGSTVGSIKG

-1604 DVNISASDILAGKD
+1604 DVSISASDVLAGKD

-1633 TYNAQEKHEYKKTGI
+1633 TYNTQEKHEYKKTGI

-1689 LQKNLNEVGNTLNNI
+1689 LQKNVNNISNTLDNI

-1713 KLSIGIGSTSSKSKL
+1713 KISIGIGSASSKSKL
-1728 ESEVTVV
+1728 ESEVTVA
-1735 KGSNVSAGGN
+1735 KGSNVAAGGD
-1745 INITA
+1745 ITVTA
-1750 KEKDINIKGS
+1750 TEKDINIKGS

-1785 NDFDASNKSFG
+1785 NEFDASNKSFG

-1819 VDSDGITH
+1819 VDSDGTTH
-1827 TNSNITAN
+1827 TNANITAN
-1835 KDLAITSGE
+1835 KDLTITSGE

-1852 VSGDKVTADIGGNL
+1852 VSGDKVTAEIGGNL
-1866 NIESQQDTD
+1866 NVESQQDTD

-1898 IAFGKDTTNTDSKYS
+1898 IAFGKDTTDTDSKYS

-1918 SGIYGGEGGFDITVD
+1918 SGIYAGEGGFDITVD
-1933 KNTDL
+1933 KNTGL
-1938 KGGVIDSGA
+1938 KGGIIDSDA

-1958 LTWEDVDNKAE
+1958 LTWEDVENEAE

-1984 KDKNGKVNTNTV
+1984 KDKNGKVHTNTV
-1996 GGPETGIEVSDDAS
+1996 GGPETGGEVSDEDS
-2010 STTKAGVAEGNIEI
+2010 STTKSGVAEGTIEI

-2043 TLNTLGKIFDEQEVQ
+2043 TLNSLGKIFDEQEVQ

-2153 SIASALDVE
+2153 SVASALDVE

-2217 MNELAQI
+2217 INELAQI
-2224 TKFDNSGVSF
+2224 TKFDNGGVSF

-2330 ATAESSG
+2330 ATAESAG